1 MKYDSATIYHMKI
14 PPLYTITSEML
25 DLIAKI
31 NANLI
36 YLSELKIPE
45 LIKEKI
51 QRISILKSSLF
62 SARIEG
68 NPLTIEDFGWEQDDN
83 LKKIEVFNISKTAD
97 FLNKNITAE
106 AKISKKIILELHSI
120 IMKDLSGDA
129 GKFRTDVSAIF
140 NQAGVAVYVTPSPD
154 QVRILLDRM
163 LNYSNSDTEQFPL
176 INAFVSHLIFE
187 KIHPF
192 IDGNGRVG
200 RLLVSVILKSKDE
213 NYNYHISFEE
223 YLDEHKEDYYYHLD
237 NGLSKT
243 NDYLLFML
251 DAFYNQTEKLKDLV
265 TAENQKKETLF
276 LPPRQEE
283 IYNIIKDHNIVSFD
297 QIRRRFL
304 KVPARTLRY
313 DLKKLV
319 DTGLISKIGKTKGS
333 YYKVKSAEK

>member
-1 MKYDSATIYHMKI
+1 MKI
-14 PPLYTITSEML
+14 PPIYTITSEMI

-36 YLSELKIPE
+36 YLSSLELPE

-68 NPLTIEDFGWEQDDN
+68 NPLTIDDFEKESNENEKKIEIYN
-83 LKKIEVFNISKTAD
+83 LKKAAEFINKKIKTQSR
-97 FLNKNITAE
+97 
-106 AKISKKIILELHSI
+106 ISKKMILDLHSI
-120 IMKDLSGDA
+120 VMNDLNSDQGR
-129 GKFRTDVSAIF
+129 FRTEVSAIF
-140 NQAGVAVYVTPSPD
+140 NVAGVAVYMTPPPN
-154 QVRILLDRM
+154 QVQILLNRM
-163 LNYSNSDTEQFPL
+163 FNYANSDTERFPL
-176 INAFVSHLIFE
+176 INAFITHLIFE

-200 RLLVSVILKSKDE
+200 RLLVSSILKSKDK
-213 NYNYHISFEE
+213 NNNFHVSFEE

-251 DAFYNQTEKLKDLV
+251 DAFYNQTERLKDLV
-265 TAENQKKETLF
+265 EKEKQNKEALL

-297 QIRRRFL
+297 QIKRRFL
-304 KVPARTLRY
+304 KVPERTLRY
-313 DLKKLV
+313 DLKKLIEKGV
-319 DTGLISKIGKTKGS
+319 IVKIGETRGS
-333 YYKVKSAEK
+333 YYKISNRF

>member
-1 MKYDSATIYHMKI
+1 MKI
-14 PPLYTITSEML
+14 PPLYTITSEMV

-45 LIKEKI
+45 ILKEKI

-68 NPLTIEDFGWEQDDN
+68 NPLTIEDIGQERDDDI
-83 LKKIEVFNISKTAD
+83 KKIEVFNISKAAD
-97 FLNKNITAE
+97 FINKSITHE
-106 AKISKKIILELHSI
+106 TKISKKIILDLHSI
-120 IMKDLSGDA
+120 VMKSLSFDT
-129 GKFRTDVSAIF
+129 GKFRTEVSAIF
-140 NQAGVAVYVTPSPD
+140 NMAGVAVYMTPPPD
-154 QVRILLDRM
+154 KIQVFIDEM
-163 LNYSNSDTEQFPL
+163 LNYSNSNTEQFPL

-200 RLLVSVILKSKDE
+200 RLLVSVILKSRDK

-251 DAFYNQTEKLKDLV
+251 NAFYSQTEKLKDLIA
-265 TAENQKKETLF
+265 AENQKKETLF

-283 IYNIIKDHNIVSFD
+283 IYNIIKDHSMVSFD
-297 QIRRRFL
+297 QIQRRFL
-304 KVPARTLRY
+304 KVPGRTLRY
-313 DLKKLV
+313 DLKKLI
-319 DTGLISKIGKTKGS
+319 DAGLIFKIGKTKGS
-333 YYKVKSAEK
+333 YYRVKSAEK

>member
-1 MKYDSATIYHMKI
+1 MI
-14 PPLYTITSEML
+14 

-36 YLSELKIPE
+36 YLSSLELPE

-68 NPLTIEDFGWEQDDN
+68 NPLTIDDFEKESNENEKKIEIYN
-83 LKKIEVFNISKTAD
+83 LKKAAEFINKKIKTQSR
-97 FLNKNITAE
+97 
-106 AKISKKIILELHSI
+106 ISKKMILDLHSI
-120 IMKDLSGDA
+120 VMNDLNSDQGR
-129 GKFRTDVSAIF
+129 FRTEVSAIF
-140 NQAGVAVYVTPSPD
+140 NVAGVAVYMTPPPN
-154 QVRILLDRM
+154 QVQILLNRM
-163 LNYSNSDTEQFPL
+163 FNYANSDTERFPL
-176 INAFVSHLIFE
+176 INAFITHLIFE

-200 RLLVSVILKSKDE
+200 RLLVSSILKSKDK
-213 NYNYHISFEE
+213 NNNFHVSFEE

-251 DAFYNQTEKLKDLV
+251 DAFYNQTERLKDLV
-265 TAENQKKETLF
+265 EKEKQNKEALL

-297 QIRRRFL
+297 QI
-304 KVPARTLRY
+304 
-313 DLKKLV
+313 
-319 DTGLISKIGKTKGS
+319 
-333 YYKVKSAEK
+333 

>member
-1 MKYDSATIYHMKI
+1 MKI
-14 PPLYTITSEML
+14 PPIYTITSEMI

-36 YLSELKIPE
+36 YLSSLELPE

-68 NPLTIEDFGWEQDDN
+68 NPLTIDDFEKESNENEKKIEIYN
-83 LKKIEVFNISKTAD
+83 LKKAAEFINKKIKTQSR
-97 FLNKNITAE
+97 
-106 AKISKKIILELHSI
+106 ISKKMILDLHSI
-120 IMKDLSGDA
+120 VMNDLNSDQGR
-129 GKFRTDVSAIF
+129 FRTEVSAIF
-140 NQAGVAVYVTPSPD
+140 NVAGVAVYMTPPPN
-154 QVRILLDRM
+154 QVQILLNRM
-163 LNYSNSDTEQFPL
+163 FNYANSDTERFPL
-176 INAFVSHLIFE
+176 INAFITHLIFE

-200 RLLVSVILKSKDE
+200 RLLVSSILKSKDK
-213 NYNYHISFEE
+213 NNNFHVSFEE

-251 DAFYNQTEKLKDLV
+251 DAFYNQTEKLKELV
-265 TAENQKKETLF
+265 EKENQKKETLL

-297 QIRRRFL
+297 QIHRRFL
-304 KVPARTLRY
+304 KVSPRTLRY
-313 DLKKLV
+313 DLKKLL
-319 DTGLISKIGKTKGS
+319 DKGLVLKIGETKGS
-333 YYKVKSAEK
+333 YYRVK